1 MLIVETTYNEEDK
14 LWKGAENLEYLDPQT
29 PIGDVVLE
37 ALKEHATKPFEV
49 VEDTQHQWNSE
60 YNRFLP

>member
-49 VEDTQHQWNSE
+49 VEDTQHQ
-60 YNRFLP
+60 